1 MNSMSSF
8 CGNSSLW
15 TDEELSAS
23 GPNFTDCFRNIVPV
37 FIPVVWLILGMPF
50 YINNIIKRQR
60 QQIPLTPL
68 SIVKTVLCFVGAF
81 LWLADIGVNRSL
93 GYRCDSFTDPP
104 LVYYVCAVFQL
115 LAVIYVATV
124 TQVNRHRGVITSWML
139 WIFWLLSFFIN
150 IIPLVWNITNQ
161 PKCINS
167 IFHYVFFAV
176 ILVQLVLYSFT
187 DNLFKDEYEHIGK
200 MECPETYSSVV
211 SKILFW
217 WYNPVVTLCYKK
229 KITKED
235 LWDNLPCLKAEPV
248 VAEIQASWRGQEN
261 RSTLDSRQ
269 FAEKPTM
276 NGLFKTGYYEIGK
289 DSVNLQ
295 KYDHC
300 QMTNGHLNSSKPVI
314 ESNPSLNGTNCKQE
328 PSFLKCVVKLYGY
341 EWLRA
346 CFIQI
351 LSDTAMLLQP
361 LILALIVEEVQITDN
376 YTWYSVV
383 LAILLFLLCQLQLV
397 LYLHAEQLTLRLA
410 LKIKTALM
418 GMIYKKTFRI
428 KSSEKKTYTAGE
440 IMTLVSVDCQRI
452 QDAFQFTQQLSSF
465 CIVIVVGLYELWKPM
480 GISFLG
486 CLVVILLIFFL
497 NSIFGKLLQDYF
509 EDIFM
514 YKGSRIKI
522 FNEVI
527 NGIKLIK
534 MYTWEPFFLTKIKDI
549 RRKEIDVLKK
559 ISKVTITNLLCVDH
573 SPFFMNLFMLL
584 IFTFVSHQPYTA
596 KNAFLALSIINILKF
611 PLNVIPFTLGG
622 IAQASVSIRRIG
634 KFLQSPEIDNY
645 KCHGDSPPNSEFAIT
660 FSNGKFT
667 WDRGC
672 NQVALSGL
680 NTKIRHGK
688 LVAVVG
694 LVGSGKSS
702 LLSSILGEMEKLEGE
717 VHVQGSV
724 SYVSQE
730 PWIQNLTIRDNI
742 LYGHEFVDRK
752 YRKVIKNCC
761 LRTDFKI
768 LPGGDETELGERGIN
783 VSGGQKQRI
792 NLARAVYCD
801 SDIYLMDDPLSAV
814 DSHVGKDLFDKV
826 IGPHGMLKNKTRIF
840 VTHGVQWLPKVDEII
855 VMDNGKI
862 SEHGTYER
870 LVSNNG
876 PFSRFLMQYL
886 VDEDTSEDGDD
897 TEFQQIKDE
906 MFERV
911 IVTSDGG
918 MSDYITSD
926 CVMSDDENKTQRSK
940 SRRTLARQNSRKLKR
955 QLSKDCGSPEKLE
968 SQTAKPSKKDG
979 VLVQDETSEKGSVKL
994 AVILTYIKSM
1004 GVLITIMAFI
1014 FLCVYQGLG
1023 IYSNIWIT
1031 YWTSNLYLLN
1041 VSNWN
1046 TDFYYEEKTYYLG
1059 FYALIGILQG
1069 ICFILFQGF
1078 IVNGFIHGTNRF
1090 HSKVLSSILRS
1101 PMSFF
1106 DTTPTGRIINRFS
1119 GDIDILDDRF
1129 PRICNFF
1136 IISLSTLIA
1145 TMIVIVMK
1153 TPLVMVVIAP
1163 VAVLYV
1169 VIIKFYLPTSRQL
1182 KRTEAVTR
1190 SLLLSHYSETI
1201 NGTSVIR
1208 AYNSEERFIDEVYKR
1223 LDLNSS
1229 FYFAANTGMGW
1240 IGMRIQTFGN
1250 LVVLAAALFAV
1261 LSTSLSGADAGLSL
1275 TYALQ
1280 IIVSMNAV
1288 VQTVSILQMDIISME
1303 RVDEYSKLQPEATW
1317 IGNKRPVDDWPA
1329 NGEIEFLNYKTC
1341 YREGLDLVLR
1351 GVSCNIKPG
1360 EKIGVVGR
1368 TGAGKS
1374 SLTMSL
1380 YRLIE
1385 RVDGCIKI
1393 DGLDI
1398 AAIGLHDLRSKI
1410 SILPQDPVIFSES
1423 LRTNLDPSSKF
1434 TDAQIWRALEYSN
1447 LKSFITSQYADLM
1460 SEVGESGRDLS
1471 VGQRQLLCLT
1481 RTLLHKTKILLLD
1494 EATAAVDMDTDK
1506 IIQQTIK
1513 SHFSECTVL
1522 SIAHRINTVIDYD
1535 RIMVM
1540 DDGIIAE
1547 FDTPETLLQNKAG
1560 VFYSLAKEANLI

>member
-1 MNSMSSF
+1 MSSF

-15 TDEELSAS
+15 TDEQLSAS

-50 YINNIIKRQR
+50 YIYNIIKRQR

-68 SIVKTVLCFVGAF
+68 SIVKTVLCFVVAF
-81 LWLADIGVNRSL
+81 LWLADISVNRSF

-104 LVYYVCAVFQL
+104 SIYYVCAVFHL
-115 LAVIYVATV
+115 LAV
-124 TQVNRHRGVITSWML
+124 
-139 WIFWLLSFFIN
+139 
-150 IIPLVWNITNQ
+150 

-187 DNLFKDEYEHIGK
+187 ENLFKDEYEHIGK
-200 MECPETYSSVV
+200 MECPETCSSVV

-217 WYNPVVTLCYKK
+217 WYNPVVTMCYKK
-229 KITKED
+229 IITKED

-248 VAEIQASWRGQEN
+248 VAEIQASWRGEEN

-269 FAEKPTM
+269 FADKPTQ
-276 NGLFKTGYYEIGK
+276 NGHFKTGYYEIGK

-300 QMTNGHLNSSKPVI
+300 QMINGHLNSSETVNN
-314 ESNPSLNGTNCKQE
+314 SNPSLNGTNCKQE

-361 LILALIVEEVQITDN
+361 LILAL
-376 YTWYSVV
+376 
-383 LAILLFLLCQLQLV
+383 
-397 LYLHAEQLTLRLA
+397 
-410 LKIKTALM
+410 
-418 GMIYKKTFRI
+418 
-428 KSSEKKTYTAGE
+428 
-440 IMTLVSVDCQRI
+440 
-452 QDAFQFTQQLSSF
+452 
-465 CIVIVVGLYELWKPM
+465 
-480 GISFLG
+480 
-486 CLVVILLIFFL
+486 
-497 NSIFGKLLQDYF
+497 
-509 EDIFM
+509 
-514 YKGSRIKI
+514 
-522 FNEVI
+522 
-527 NGIKLIK
+527 
-534 MYTWEPFFLTKIKDI
+534 
-549 RRKEIDVLKK
+549 
-559 ISKVTITNLLCVDH
+559 
-573 SPFFMNLFMLL
+573 
-584 IFTFVSHQPYTA
+584 
-596 KNAFLALSIINILKF
+596 
-611 PLNVIPFTLGG
+611 
-622 IAQASVSIRRIG
+622 
-634 KFLQSPEIDNY
+634 
-645 KCHGDSPPNSEFAIT
+645 
-660 FSNGKFT
+660 
-667 WDRGC
+667 
-672 NQVALSGL
+672 
-680 NTKIRHGK
+680 NTKIRQGK

-742 LYGHEFVDRK
+742 LYGHEYVDRK

-792 NLARAVYCD
+792 NLARAVYSD

-826 IGPHGMLKNKTRIF
+826 IGPNGMLKNKTRIF

-855 VMDNGKI
+855 VIDNGII

-876 PFSRFLMQYL
+876 PFSRFLMQHL

-897 TEFQQIKDE
+897 TEFQKIKDE

-926 CVMSDDENKTQRSK
+926 GVMSDDENKTQRSR

-955 QLSKDCGSPEKLE
+955 QLSKDCGSPDKQE
-968 SQTAKPSKKDG
+968 SQTAKPQKDG
-979 VLVQDETSEKGSVKL
+979 LLVQDETSEKGSVKL

-1069 ICFILFQGF
+1069 ISFILFQGF

-1136 IISLSTLIA
+1136 VISLSTLIA

-1153 TPLVMVVIAP
+1153 TPLVMVVIVP

-1374 SLTMSL
+1374 SLTMAL

-1434 TDAQIWRALEYSN
+1434 TDAQIWKALEYSN
-1447 LKSFITSQYADLM
+1447 LKSFITSQYADLR
-1460 SEVGESGRDLS
+1460 SEVGESGRDLRF
-1471 VGQRQLLCLT
+1471 VYIHQ
-1481 RTLLHKTKILLLD
+1481 
-1494 EATAAVDMDTDK
+1494 
-1506 IIQQTIK
+1506 
-1513 SHFSECTVL
+1513 
-1522 SIAHRINTVIDYD
+1522 VIDNQY
-1535 RIMVM
+1535 
-1540 DDGIIAE
+1540 
-1547 FDTPETLLQNKAG
+1547 
-1560 VFYSLAKEANLI
+1560 Y

>member
-1 MNSMSSF
+1 M
-8 CGNSSLW
+8 
-15 TDEELSAS
+15 
-23 GPNFTDCFRNIVPV
+23 
-37 FIPVVWLILGMPF
+37 
-50 YINNIIKRQR
+50 
-60 QQIPLTPL
+60 
-68 SIVKTVLCFVGAF
+68 
-81 LWLADIGVNRSL
+81 
-93 GYRCDSFTDPP
+93 
-104 LVYYVCAVFQL
+104 
-115 LAVIYVATV
+115 
-124 TQVNRHRGVITSWML
+124 
-139 WIFWLLSFFIN
+139 
-150 IIPLVWNITNQ
+150 
-161 PKCINS
+161 
-167 IFHYVFFAV
+167 
-176 ILVQLVLYSFT
+176 
-187 DNLFKDEYEHIGK
+187 
-200 MECPETYSSVV
+200 
-211 SKILFW
+211 
-217 WYNPVVTLCYKK
+217 CYKK
-229 KITKED
+229 IITKED

-248 VAEIQASWRGQEN
+248 VAEIQASWRGEEN

-269 FAEKPTM
+269 FADKPTQ
-276 NGLFKTGYYEIGK
+276 NGHFKTGYYEIGK

-300 QMTNGHLNSSKPVI
+300 QMINGHLNSSETVNN
-314 ESNPSLNGTNCKQE
+314 SNPSLNGTNCKQE

-361 LILALIVEEVQITDN
+361 LILALIVEEVQITDK

-397 LYLHAEQLTLRLA
+397 FYLHAEQLTLRLA

-527 NGIKLIK
+527 NGIK
-534 MYTWEPFFLTKIKDI
+534 
-549 RRKEIDVLKK
+549 
-559 ISKVTITNLLCVDH
+559 
-573 SPFFMNLFMLL
+573 MNLFMVL

-634 KFLQSPEIDNY
+634 KFLQSPEIDDY
-645 KCHGDSPPNSEFAIT
+645 KCHEDFPPNS
-660 FSNGKFT
+660 GK
-667 WDRGC
+667 W
-672 NQVALSGL
+672 
-680 NTKIRHGK
+680 
-688 LVAVVG
+688 
-694 LVGSGKSS
+694 
-702 LLSSILGEMEKLEGE
+702 
-717 VHVQGSV
+717 QGSV

-742 LYGHEFVDRK
+742 LYGHEYVDRK

-761 LRTDFKI
+761 LRTDFTI
-768 LPGGDETELGERGIN
+768 LPGGDETELGKG
-783 VSGGQKQRI
+783 GGQKQRI
-792 NLARAVYCD
+792 NLARAVYSD

-814 DSHVGKDLFDKV
+814 DSHVGKDLFDK
-826 IGPHGMLKNKTRIF
+826 TRIF

-855 VMDNGKI
+855 VIDNGII

-876 PFSRFLMQYL
+876 PFSRFLMQHL

-897 TEFQQIKDE
+897 TEFQKIKDE

-926 CVMSDDENKTQRSK
+926 CVMSDDENKTQRSR
-940 SRRTLARQNSRKLKR
+940 SRRTLARQNSRRKLKR
-955 QLSKDCGSPEKLE
+955 QLSNDCGSPDKQE
-968 SQTAKPSKKDG
+968 SQTAKPSQKM
-979 VLVQDETSEKGSVKL
+979 VKL

-1069 ICFILFQGF
+1069 ISFILFQGF

-1136 IISLSTLIA
+1136 VISLSTLIA

-1182 KRTEAVTR
+1182 KKDRGSDE
-1190 SLLLSHYSETI
+1190 I
-1201 NGTSVIR
+1201 TSV
-1208 AYNSEERFIDEVYKR
+1208 KP
-1223 LDLNSS
+1223 LQ
-1229 FYFAANTGMGW
+1229 W

-1374 SLTMSL
+1374 SLTMAL

-1434 TDAQIWRALEYSN
+1434 TDAQIWKALDYSN
-1447 LKSFITSQYADLM
+1447 LKSFITSQYADLR

-1494 EATAAVDMDTDK
+1494 EATAAVDMETDK

-1513 SHFSECTVL
+1513 THFSECTVL

-1540 DDGIIAE
+1540 DDGVIAE
-1547 FDTPETLLQNKAG
+1547 FDTPETLLQNKTG